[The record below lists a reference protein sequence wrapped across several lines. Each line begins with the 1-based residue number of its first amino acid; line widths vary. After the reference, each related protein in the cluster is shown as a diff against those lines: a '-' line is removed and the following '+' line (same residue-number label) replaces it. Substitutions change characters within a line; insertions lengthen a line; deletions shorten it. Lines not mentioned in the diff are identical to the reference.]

1 MTTATT
7 TTVGPAGA
15 VDKSRPYAELCA
27 LLRSAAVW
35 KSVEAT
41 LSWDQ
46 ETLMPPRG
54 APLRADQLQALSG
67 QVHEQFTNPR
77 IAVLLSQAEADSALA
92 GDDIAKANL
101 REIRRD
107 YEKRVKLPKS
117 LVEEIARCSSL
128 GMHAWKEARE
138 KSEFSIFQPWLEKT
152 IELARK
158 KAECFGVP
166 AGGELYDALF
176 DEYEPKMTAAR
187 TAEIFKPLREFT
199 VQLIDR
205 VRETTNGFT
214 TTPDIGNAH
223 RDTPVDKQKLFSKRI
238 LEANGFDFMAGRL
251 DVSTHPFC
259 ESPGPGDTRLTNRYR
274 PDGWLDSVSSAT
286 HEGGHGLYEQGL
298 PPEWFGT
305 PLGDSISLG
314 IHESQSRMWE
324 NLVGRSR
331 PFWGW
336 AFDLAGDVFGQAALQ
351 GLDADKVHRAANLVA
366 PSFIRVEADEVTYNL
381 HIMLR
386 FDLERAMVAG
396 DLAPKDLPGIWNQR
410 MKSDFGLDV
419 PNDAKGCLQD
429 IHWSMG
435 AVGYFSTYT
444 LGNLYSAQ
452 FWEAM
457 ASDLPDR
464 DAMMAKGEFA
474 PILDWLREKIH
485 CHGRRFSA
493 EDLCTRI
500 TGSPLQ
506 CEPLMRHL
514 EAKVK
519 TVYGV

>member
-7 TTVGPAGA
+7 AVGALSA
-15 VDKSRPYAELCA
+15 LDKSKPYAELCA
-27 LLRSAAVW
+27 LLRDAAVW
-35 KSVEAT
+35 KSVNAT

-46 ETLMPPRG
+46 ETLMPPRA
-54 APLRADQLQALSG
+54 APLRADQLQSLSG
-67 QVHEQFTNPR
+67 LVHEKFTNPR
-77 IAVLLSQAEADSALA
+77 ILELVNKAEADTALA
-92 GDDIAKANL
+92 DDDTAKANL

-107 YEKRVKLPKS
+107 YEKHVKLPKS
-117 LVEEIARCSSL
+117 LVEELARCASL

-138 KSEFSIFQPWLEKT
+138 KSDFSIFRPWLEKT
-152 IELARK
+152 IELSRK
-158 KAECFGVP
+158 KAECFGIP

-199 VQLIDR
+199 VNLIDR
-205 VRETTNGFT
+205 VRGATDNFT
-214 TTPDIGNAH
+214 KAPDTGNAH
-223 RDTPVDKQKLFSKRI
+223 RDTPIDQQKLFSKRI
-238 LEANGFDFMAGRL
+238 LEQMGFDFMAGRL

-274 PDGWLDSVSSAT
+274 PDGWLDSVSSAM

-305 PLGDSISLG
+305 PLGDAISLG

-324 NLVGRSR
+324 NFVGRSR

-336 AFDLAGDVFGQAALQ
+336 AFGLAKDVFGENVMHA
-351 GLDADKVHRAANLVA
+351 LDADKAYKAANLVA

-396 DLAPKDLPGIWNQR
+396 DLAPKDLPGVWNKR

-444 LGNLYSAQ
+444 LGNLYAAQ

-457 ASDLPDR
+457 AKDIPNR
-464 DAMMAKGEFA
+464 GGMMGKGEFM

-485 CHGRRFSA
+485 RHGRHFSA
-493 EDLCTRI
+493 EDLCKRI
-500 TGSPLQ
+500 TGAPLQ
-506 CEPLMRHL
+506 SDALMRHL
-514 EAKVK
+514 DAKVK
-519 TVYGV
+519 AVYNV